1 MTGSARQP
9 FLASA
14 INMNSPSTLLHWSIF
29 QVTVANLVLIA
40 VMVIIFG
47 AALLLPF
54 PQGRREETAT
64 GTGRTA
70 DDAGLDGAAQDGTA
84 GASDLAEDGTAGMWT
99 ARLRLLALRTL
110 PPGKLLPDS
119 QPAYVAS
126 WIYVFGVG
134 SLAALAVA
142 IVSGLGL
149 ALGGPD
155 WWHYNP
161 IGHFFNSLHVW
172 SVELFMALL
181 VIHLWGKFWMA
192 AWRGRRTLTWI
203 TGVAAFLLSIVECFT
218 GYVSQQNFDSQWIS
232 TSGKDAFNSVGAG
245 AFFNVMNFGQ
255 MLMWHIVLLPIA
267 LIAIVGA
274 HVLLVRMR
282 GVAHPIDAHNAEA
295 AGTGRLR
302 RRAIAAADAAPW
314 RGPNRRYDILKE
326 GTIAVVVVLALTLGL
341 AGLLSS
347 PNIPPVTI
355 ATWARIAPA
364 DFLATAATELNGTS
378 ETATYGPPYN
388 NQNGSVQK
396 LLFSPQT
403 WFGITQPVNA
413 AQDFVL
419 GPLATLATAD
429 PAIAAPLAAYKAAP
443 AAQQLKWASAY
454 ATAVLKVK
462 FASGSPVVPAASD
475 GPVPALMAGELTLAR
490 SGALDTDLLAQQP
503 FYGTNFTKPLLFIE
517 DGAYFGN
524 KATALGLS
532 GSQWGVM
539 NEPGSYPG
547 QPWLWLYTLWYQ
559 VPGWTNSAN
568 IDMIAVYMTGLATIL
583 LLLIPFIPGLRDIPR
598 LIPVHRLIWRHWD
611 SPPPGS
617 GTAASPVASSSPGQL
632 RPGGSAA
639 PDPPGPR

>member
-1 MTGSARQP
+1 VTGSAGQAFP
-9 FLASA
+9 ALA
-14 INMNSPSTLLHWSIF
+14 INMNQPASFVHWSIF
-29 QVTVANLVLIA
+29 DISVANLVLIA
-40 VMVIIFG
+40 VMVVIFG

-54 PQGRREETAT
+54 PRGVRAEPTALDGT
-64 GTGRTA
+64 GTDGTGDGGLAAASSPA
-70 DDAGLDGAAQDGTA
+70 DDGTA
-84 GASDLAEDGTAGMWT
+84 DMWT
-99 ARLRLLALRTL
+99 ARVRRRALKSL
-110 PPGKLLPDS
+110 PPGKLLPDT

-134 SLAALAVA
+134 SLAALGVV
-142 IVSGLGL
+142 IVSGFGL

-161 IGHFFNSLHVW
+161 LGHFFNSLHVW

-203 TGVAAFLLSIVECFT
+203 TGVVAFVAAVVECFT

-232 TSGKDAFNSVGAG
+232 TSGKDAFNAVGVG

-255 MLMWHIVLLPIA
+255 MLMWHIVLIPIA
-267 LIAIVGA
+267 LIAIIGA
-274 HVLLVRMR
+274 HVLLVRVR
-282 GVAHPIDAHNAEA
+282 GVSHPIDAHPKV
-295 AGTGRLR
+295 TGSRRLR

-314 RGPNRRYDILKE
+314 RGPNRRYDLLKE
-326 GTIAVVVVLALTLGL
+326 GTIASVVVLVLTVGL

-347 PNIPPVTI
+347 PDVPPVTI
-355 ATWARIAPA
+355 GTWARLAPA
-364 DFLATAATELNGTS
+364 DFLATAASELNGTS

-388 NQNGSVQK
+388 NQSGSVQK

-413 AQDFVL
+413 AQDFVIAPL
-419 GPLATLATAD
+419 TALAVTDPAIAGPLAT
-429 PAIAAPLAAYKAAP
+429 YKAAS
-443 AAQQLKWASAY
+443 AAQQLSW
-454 ATAVLKVK
+454 ATAYGNAVAKVK
-462 FASGSPVVPAASD
+462 FVNSSPVVPAAKD
-475 GPVPALMAGELTLAR
+475 GPVPAMMAGELTLAR

-517 DGAYFGN
+517 DGSYFSSQ
-524 KATALGLS
+524 AQAMGLT

-568 IDMIAVYMTGLATIL
+568 IDMIAVYMTGVATIL
-583 LLLIPFIPGLRDIPR
+583 LLCVPFIPGLRDVPR
-598 LIPVHRLIWRHWD
+598 LVPVHRLIWRHWD
-611 SPPPGS
+611 GPAVEPAAGNSPAPEP
-617 GTAASPVASSSPGQL
+617 AAGNGKVSTKSTDHSRL
-632 RPGGSAA
+632 
-639 PDPPGPR
+639 